1 MGLRIAITLMSILM
15 RTLFFI
21 LCITLTTAIHAKE
34 KSLCIESYTQQSN
47 IHIAKIDLSCP
58 NLEFIGSS
66 QEDKGKTVSEFAK
79 KYQTEIAINANFFKK
94 DYTPIGLTISQHKRW
109 EKTRDTR
116 SRSVFACTK
125 QNKCFIEEKN
135 QTAKLNPKWHIAISG
150 WQYFNHKTAQFECSP
165 QDKIGCTQDIY
176 SGKHPRTMLGLDEKR
191 NLLYLVV
198 VEGRLLGF
206 RGITLDEL
214 ASIAQH
220 LELTKAINLDG
231 GGSSTFVVKD
241 KRLSDL
247 PFLQGE
253 ERKVSNHLG
262 IKLVD

>member
-1 MGLRIAITLMSILM
+1 MGLCATITLMKKNFFFLGIVLM
-15 RTLFFI
+15 LK
-21 LCITLTTAIHAKE
+21 AHAETKPA
-34 KSLCIESYTQQSN
+34 CIESYRQDSH
-47 IHIAKIDLSCP
+47 IYIAKIDLSCP
-58 NLEFIGSS
+58 NLKFIGSAP
-66 QEDKGKTVSEFAK
+66 EDKGKTVSEFAK

-94 DYTPIGLTISQHKRW
+94 DYTPIGLTISQNKRW

-116 SRSVFACTK
+116 SRSFFACTNH
-125 QNKCFIEEKN
+125 NKCFIEEKN
-135 QTAKLNPKWHIAISG
+135 QTSKLNPKWHIAISG
-150 WQYFNHKTAQFECSP
+150 WQYFNNQTAMFECAP

-206 RGITLDEL
+206 RGMTLDEL
-214 ASIAQH
+214 ANVAQR

-241 KRLSDL
+241 KRLSTL